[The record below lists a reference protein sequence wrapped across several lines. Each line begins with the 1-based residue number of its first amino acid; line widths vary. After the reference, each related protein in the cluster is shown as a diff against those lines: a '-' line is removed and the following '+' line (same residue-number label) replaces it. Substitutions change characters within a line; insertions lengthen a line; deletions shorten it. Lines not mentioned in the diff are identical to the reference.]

1 MRVAGIDVNK
11 KVSMIVIRD
20 NGEETTE
27 EMRQKF
33 ITTRSGLREVAAWLQ
48 TQQVEAVVMESTA
61 QYWWPVWIELE
72 DKFALHLVQAR
83 SNAAPDAPK
92 TDFADARRL
101 ARRFFS
107 HDLRYSFVPDAE
119 QRRWRRLTRTWTSLG
134 QQIVEATNEM
144 EAMLEEGQIKLS
156 GYLSDLARNDR
167 PPHAGRACRRQTGC
181 RCYRSA
187 EALQRARLHGRIGRC
202 RGWMFKRDTPAGVRS
217 TPGTY

>member
-1 MRVAGIDVNK
+1 MRVAGIDVHK
-11 KVSMIVIRD
+11 KVLMIVIRD

-83 SNAAPDAPK
+83 SNAAPHDRK

-107 HDLRYSFVPDAE
+107 QDLRYSFGA
-119 QRRWRRLTRTWTSLG
+119 
-134 QQIVEATNEM
+134 
-144 EAMLEEGQIKLS
+144 
-156 GYLSDLARNDR
+156 
-167 PPHAGRACRRQTGC
+167 GC
-181 RCYRSA
+181 RTA
-187 EALQRARLHGRIGRC
+187 ALAPTDPHLDQFGPTDRRGDQRDGGHVGRRADQALRL
-202 RGWMFKRDTPAGVRS
+202 PE
-217 TPGTY
+217 